1 MQNQPQ
7 IEKENTE
14 FMDKIISSFIDSVIE
29 QKKLQFL
36 TSESDFENQ
45 LFEKKIL
52 KLEKD
57 KISISDYHS
66 ISSQFL
72 KKYKEKLDFKIDEEF
87 EKNKNFIYAI
97 KDDFTNNGY
106 VQDYHI
112 LEKEI
117 WKSIIKESNS
127 EYKCY
132 FNDYLDSIDLDN
144 KPAGIFSFIDAY
156 SNVLPT
162 LELPIDQI
170 YENSLILTEIT
181 KSDAHYNVN
190 LSNVL
195 NGIRNKCKADYDSGV
210 ELLNKSLSV
219 NEDKENII
227 SAIVSGLYDNKKIE
241 FYDSILDGLLE
252 NDKKRNSIFFG
263 LANITETETA
273 DCKLFIKLINNY
285 NKNDSL
291 IISIL
296 SLVFSIL
303 KSNNTIHHNFCF
315 KELVSAI
322 ENEKTAYYIL
332 SNLDHLNNYNRE
344 KTEIIIKLIN
354 QDYFSIDKYI
364 NPISNV
370 FWHLKEF
377 DSFKNIVLNL
387 IEKKPFEK
395 FIKSFESYF
404 HSVDKSKLDKFTIE
418 LLTDNKANKRN
429 IGVDIFKQ
437 LSNYNPYQFTFNI
450 LELSH
455 ILQYKLWVSLTQDFH
470 EPKTRLIAL
479 LPLIDSKSELIK
491 ESFLC
496 KLEEISEDYGG
507 HVTSVLENNLDK
519 NNPNYSLVIERV
531 KNYIEDYYGRNI
543 DIKNLVSELNPYH
556 THYKFI
562 KTFNES
568 FSKNMSKSVGKGAR
582 ENSLLSI
589 LGTST
594 VQLSKGGGWRFGANK
609 EISQLGKVGTSFSM
623 PRGYF
628 INPNKYELEKGFL
641 ISQDWKDEEFLEI
654 KTFLENE

>member
-1 MQNQPQ
+1 M
-7 IEKENTE
+7 E
-14 FMDKIISSFIDSVIE
+14 KIISSFIDSVIE
-29 QKKLQFL
+29 QKKLQFS
-36 TSESDFENQ
+36 TSATDFDSL
-45 LFEKKIL
+45 LFDKNIL

-57 KISISDYHS
+57 KILISDYHS
-66 ISSQFL
+66 ISTHFL
-72 KKYKEKLDFKIDEEF
+72 KKYKEKLDFKISGEF
-87 EKNKNFIYAI
+87 ETNADFIEKI
-97 KDDFTNNGY
+97 KEDFTNNGY
-106 VQDYHI
+106 IPDYHI

-117 WKSIIKESNS
+117 WKSIIIESNS
-127 EYKCY
+127 ESECS
-132 FNDYLDSIDLDN
+132 FNDYLNSIDIEN
-144 KPAGIFSFIDAY
+144 KPDGIFSFIEAY
-156 SNVLPT
+156 SNVLS
-162 LELPIDQI
+162 ELDLADSII
-170 YENSLILTEIT
+170 FENVLILTEIT
-181 KSDAHYNVN
+181 KSNADYNLN
-190 LSNVL
+190 LGNVL
-195 NGIRNKCKADYDSGV
+195 NGIKNKCKADYDLGV

-219 NEDKENII
+219 SEDKENII
-227 SAIVSGLYDNKKIE
+227 SAIVSGLYENKKIE
-241 FYDSILDGLLE
+241 FYDSILDGLIQKDNRL
-252 NDKKRNSIFFG
+252 NPIFFG
-263 LANITETETA
+263 LANVSEIEDVE
-273 DCKLFIKLINNY
+273 CKLFIKLIGNY
-285 NKNDSL
+285 NTKESL

-303 KSNNTIHHNFCF
+303 KSNNSKYHIFCL
-315 KELVSAI
+315 KELNSAI
-322 ENEKTAYYIL
+322 ENENTAYYIL
-332 SNLDHLNNYNRE
+332 NNLDRLNNYNQE
-344 KTEIIIKLIN
+344 KTEIITRLIN
-354 QDYFSIDKYI
+354 QDYFSIENYI
-364 NPISNV
+364 NPISNI

-377 DSFKNIVLNL
+377 DSFKNVVLSL

-429 IGVDIFKQ
+429 IGVDLFNQ
-437 LSNYNPYQFTFNI
+437 LSSYNPYQFTFNI

-470 EPKTRLIAL
+470 EPKNRLIAL

-507 HVTSVLENNLDK
+507 YVTSVLENNLDK

-543 DIKNLVSELNPYH
+543 DIKNSVSELNPYH

-568 FSKNMSKSVGKGAR
+568 FSKNMSKSVGKGAK

-609 EISQLGKVGTSFSM
+609 EISQLGKVGASFSM

-641 ISQDWKDEEFLEI
+641 IRQDWV
-654 KTFLENE
+654 